1 MSAPD
6 FELRP
11 LVPGDRKWVEA
22 VITLEWE
29 AAFVV
34 AHGEV
39 FRPADLPGFVALTNL
54 ELVGL
59 VTYRI
64 EAQECEIITLNSWRE
79 GIGVG
84 SRLIEAVRQEAIEA
98 GCQRLCLTTTNN
110 NLHALAFYQK
120 CGFILAGIRLNAMT
134 ETRKL
139 KPQIPL
145 FDEQGLPIR
154 DELELEMFL

>member
-1 MSAPD
+1 MSTPD

-22 VITLEWE
+22 VINLEWE
-29 AAFVV
+29 APFVV

-39 FRPADLPGFVALTNL
+39 FQPADLPGFAALTEL

-59 VTYRI
+59 LTYRI
-64 EAQECEIITLNSWRE
+64 EARECEIITLNSWRE

-84 SRLIEAVRQEAIEA
+84 SRLIDAVRQEAIGV
-98 GCQRLCLTTTNN
+98 GCHRLCLTTTNN

-120 CGFILAGIRLNAMT
+120 RGFLLANIRFNAMA

-139 KPQIPL
+139 KPQVPL
-145 FDEQGLPIR
+145 IDEHGIPIR